1 MDNLTRAFIKGCQ
14 DQDLRLEESVT
25 KQQLMARAMEL
36 ADRNGLEVVEDRGF
50 TICKDGGRK
59 RLMWSADINELM
71 VALIA
76 IDWYKND

>member
-1 MDNLTRAFIKGCQ
+1 MDNLTKAFVKGCQ
-14 DQDLRLEESVT
+14 DQDLRLESAT
-25 KQQLMARAMEL
+25 KQLMARAMEL

-50 TICKDGGRK
+50 TICKDGGRN

-71 VALIA
+71 IALIA

>member
-1 MDNLTRAFIKGCQ
+1 MVGPFNPQTPHLLT
-14 DQDLRLEESVT
+14 LREVCMSET
-25 KQQLMARAMEL
+25 KQQLMASAMEL
-36 ADRNGLEVVEDRGF
+36 ARRNHLEVVEDRGF

-76 IDWYKND
+76 IDWYRND